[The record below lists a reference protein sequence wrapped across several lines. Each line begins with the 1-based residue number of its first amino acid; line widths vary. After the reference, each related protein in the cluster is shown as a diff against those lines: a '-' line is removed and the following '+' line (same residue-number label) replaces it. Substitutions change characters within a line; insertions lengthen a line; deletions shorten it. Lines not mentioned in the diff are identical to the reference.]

1 MLQCF
6 TSAELIGRELLP
18 IRRRPPLQ
26 HPDGDVLELL
36 LVYFAVL
43 FFTVFILNIFIGI
56 ISEAYIAEKDFQT
69 APDEQN
75 KELTSLLEKHS
86 SHVYAGGDEDGRRH
100 FGASKASPSD
110 VTEPTASDGKH
121 PGPEVARTKP
131 VPDFHLQFA
140 DLMGKA
146 AETFGRVD
154 VLVANAGTGNGKLLV
169 GTPFEELDELMESQI
184 SVNLLGGL
192 RCVTAAAQL
201 MSSDGLGGRISIVSS
216 AAGLI
221 SLPGYAIYSATKFGH
236 RGFLA
241 GAYHEFRR
249 HGVHLS
255 VYYPGSIRTPGFQQE
270 QEACPRVTARIEAQC
285 SEISSAES
293 VAAVLLKGIESGARE
308 ITNELLPSL
317 VVDSPTG
324 CAPIDALIG
333 AVASQADLCRLVSVP
348 QDHVKPLH

>member
-1 MLQCF
+1 MI
-6 TSAELIGRELLP
+6 A
-18 IRRRPPLQ
+18 
-26 HPDGDVLELL
+26 
-36 LVYFAVL
+36 AVL
-43 FFTVFILNIFIGI
+43 GTGGLACALHLLWQRFCQKTISVSGKHVFITGGSQGLGR
-56 ISEAYIAEKDFQT
+56 ALAEICFQ
-69 APDEQN
+69 
-75 KELTSLLEKHS
+75 K
-86 SHVYAGGDEDGRRH
+86 
-100 FGASKASPSD
+100 GAR
-110 VTEPTASDGKH
+110 VTI
-121 PGPEVARTKP
+121 VARTSSKLQQACEEIRKLP
-131 VPDFHLQFA
+131 AADGASIQYFTLDVSSVKLQQFA

-333 AVASQADLCRLVSVP
+333 AVVQLIRAGWSVYLRIMSNLYIEPIASSSKAAG
-348 QDHVKPLH
+348 VKAGDPKRD